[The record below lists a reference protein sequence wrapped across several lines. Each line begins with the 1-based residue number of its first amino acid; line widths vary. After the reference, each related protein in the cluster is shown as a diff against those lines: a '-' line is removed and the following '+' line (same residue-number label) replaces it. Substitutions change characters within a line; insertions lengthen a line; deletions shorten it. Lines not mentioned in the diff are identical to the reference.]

1 MAMVKQETT
10 NMANEEYMDEVDG
23 PQSDG
28 LGSGLVIVTT
38 LVLIAAFFMVLL
50 ALKSYE
56 RGLLA

>member
-1 MAMVKQETT
+1 
-10 NMANEEYMDEVDG
+10 MANEEYMDEVYG
-23 PQSDG
+23 PETDG

-56 RGLLA
+56 RGMLA